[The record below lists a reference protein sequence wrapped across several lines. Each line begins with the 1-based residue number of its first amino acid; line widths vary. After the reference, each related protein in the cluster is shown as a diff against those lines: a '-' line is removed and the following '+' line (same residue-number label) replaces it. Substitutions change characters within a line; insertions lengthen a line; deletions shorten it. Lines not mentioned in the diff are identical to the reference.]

1 MSNLYKKMYKEL
13 IEAYYNKEFEKTFAK
28 LQKQFKD
35 HKEAREVLSALAGV
49 ETVPAEDDYEFIQN
63 LLDSITK
70 NQVRKKIIYKVN
82 ATEEDC
88 QCEEGES
95 KCLNV
100 CPFNAIKEDLIT
112 KSKTIDYELCMSCGR
127 CVEACEMGHY
137 MDVPQFLPLAEL
149 LQQGKKVFAIV
160 APAIAGQ
167 FGKDVT
173 LDQLREAFIKM
184 GFTDMVEVAM
194 GADVLSLKEAME
206 FDNIVSKKGDFMITS
221 CCCPIW
227 VALLRKNYYDLI
239 PEVSPSVSPM
249 IAVARILK
257 KIDPKVKVVFIG
269 PCIAKKQEAKE
280 KDLLGD
286 VDYVLTFEEVAVIF
300 DALQIHPEKLK
311 GVPTVDYAATG
322 GRLYARAGGVS
333 EAVWDLVDQ
342 LYPEKR
348 DLFTSVNA
356 DGMVDCKNMLN
367 DLKAGKV
374 NASFIEGMAC
384 KGGCVGGP
392 KRNIAVKEGT
402 KAVNK
407 EAYASPIKIPF
418 HGEIMSELLKKCG
431 FSDFQQL
438 RDEGSMFERSFRE

>member
-1 MSNLYKKMYKEL
+1 MSDSYKKMYKEL
-13 IEAYYNKEFEKTFAK
+13 IEAYYNNNFEKTFAK
-28 LQKQFKD
+28 LQKQFEN
-35 HKEAREVLSALAGV
+35 HEEAREVLSALAGV
-49 ETVPAEDDYEFIQN
+49 DNEPAADDYEFIQN
-63 LLDSITK
+63 LLDAITK
-70 NQVRKKIIYKVN
+70 NRVREKIIYKVN
-82 ATEEDC
+82 AFDEDC
-88 QCEEGES
+88 ECEEGES

-100 CPFNAIKEDLIT
+100 CPFNAVKEDLIT
-112 KSKTIDYELCMSCGR
+112 KSKSIDYELCMSCGR
-127 CVEACEMGHY
+127 CVETCEMGHY

-149 LQQGKKVFAIV
+149 LKQGQKVFAIV

-167 FGKDVT
+167 FGKEVS
-173 LDQLREAFIKM
+173 LDQLREAFIKI
-184 GFTDMVEVAM
+184 GFTDMLEVAM

-206 FDNIVSKKGDFMITS
+206 FDHLVTRKGDFMITS

-227 VALLRKNYYDLI
+227 VTFLRKSYYDLI

-249 IAVARILK
+249 IAMARILK
-257 KIDPKVKVVFIG
+257 KIDPEVKVVFIG

-280 KDLLGD
+280 KDLVGD

-300 DALQIHPEKLK
+300 DALQIEPEELK

-348 DLFTSVNA
+348 DLFSSVNA

-367 DLKAGKV
+367 EVKEGKV
-374 NASFIEGMAC
+374 TASFIEGMAC

-392 KRNIAVKEGT
+392 KRNVPVEEGT
-402 KAVNK
+402 EAVNK
-407 EAYASPIKIPF
+407 EAYASQIKIPF
-418 HGEIMSELLKKCG
+418 HGEIMTELLKKCG
-431 FSDFQQL
+431 FNSPQQL
-438 RDEGSMFERSFRE
+438 RDEGSMFERNFRE